1 MHGALASGAFSV
13 AREPLELGRSV
24 LDPAWRMV
32 VSQGAQRT
40 KLESLRLT
48 RTVAPEV
55 PTVLLGDATRLVQ
68 VVTNLLTNAVKVSHP
83 PCLCASSLDCKFLM
97 CLLCLLQFTP
107 EGGGIHLHV
116 DVTDDAPAATADAD
130 ATAAPPSSGTRWLRV
145 RVSDTGIGVDP
156 GASACMSSAPFLL
169 GRRLT
174 ALGRATLQ
182 PSCSASSCHSCRRMP
197 PLSADLAAPA
207 SA

>member
-1 MHGALASGAFSV
+1 MASVIVPALTTLTLQPALEEKLRRITLTHSV
-13 AREPLELGRSV
+13 AP
-24 LDPAWRMV
+24 D
-32 VSQGAQRT
+32 
-40 KLESLRLT
+40 
-48 RTVAPEV
+48 V
-55 PTVLLGDATRLVQ
+55 PPVLLGDATRLVQ

-156 GASACMSSAPFLL
+156 GASACL
-169 GRRLT
+169 RL
-174 ALGRATLQ
+174 
-182 PSCSASSCHSCRRMP
+182 HSF
-197 PLSADLAAPA
+197 SGGV
-207 SA
+207 

>member
-1 MHGALASGAFSV
+1 MTVRALARCLLAWHRLTHALVFAVLMHGALASGAFSV

-83 PCLCASSLDCKFLM
+83 PCSCASSL
-97 CLLCLLQFTP
+97 
-107 EGGGIHLHV
+107 
-116 DVTDDAPAATADAD
+116 
-130 ATAAPPSSGTRWLRV
+130 
-145 RVSDTGIGVDP
+145 
-156 GASACMSSAPFLL
+156 AC
-169 GRRLT
+169 
-174 ALGRATLQ
+174 
-182 PSCSASSCHSCRRMP
+182 
-197 PLSADLAAPA
+197 
-207 SA
+207 